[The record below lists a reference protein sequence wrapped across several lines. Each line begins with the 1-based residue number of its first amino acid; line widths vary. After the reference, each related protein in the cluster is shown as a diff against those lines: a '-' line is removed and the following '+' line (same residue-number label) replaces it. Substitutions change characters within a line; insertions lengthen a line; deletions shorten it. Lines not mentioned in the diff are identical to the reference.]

1 MSGTRQLQWNSGR
14 PVEFDTRLRSC
25 LGSTNST
32 AGPFQSSPII
42 STEPLGQLER
52 RRISRSITQTSADP
66 LSPLRRTRDAWPISN
81 GTGFRAQP
89 EARRSPQVRRATPSG
104 HCRIEHS
111 RDRALFMRPD
121 WRRLDRCA
129 RRSGHPRTVPRRR
142 ELVGLRART
151 QGLTRWLLRPLPAR
165 RKAVCPTD
173 TCSWRAICPP
183 AAHIGPFS
191 AVDPERWRLEP
202 LF

>member
-1 MSGTRQLQWNSGR
+1 MFVDGYACVVPSVKIVPKQHDHFGGAVSRLPNVGNSTTSVEQWR

-42 STEPLGQLER
+42 STEPLRQLER

-104 HCRIEHS
+104 HCASNTAGI
-111 RDRALFMRPD
+111 A
-121 WRRLDRCA
+121 RC
-129 RRSGHPRTVPRRR
+129 S
-142 ELVGLRART
+142 
-151 QGLTRWLLRPLPAR
+151 
-165 RKAVCPTD
+165 
-173 TCSWRAICPP
+173 
-183 AAHIGPFS
+183 
-191 AVDPERWRLEP
+191 
-202 LF
+202 